1 MEEQCPLPEAVN
13 GHFHREENPAFLKK
27 QILTYLGNKRSL
39 LHFIGQGLERVRKR
53 LGRETISC
61 VDLFA
66 GSGIVARY
74 LKRFSSVL
82 YVNDMEPYSTCM
94 SECYLT
100 NRSQVNER
108 LLQETLLTLKKEILL
123 RWAPGWI
130 ADMYAPQDDKHIR
143 KGERVFYT
151 RRNAVYLDTAR
162 SLIGQLPGD
171 VQRYFLA
178 PLLYSASVHNNTSGV
193 FKGFYKNRDGI
204 GQFGGEGRNSLSRI
218 LGEIELDLP
227 VFSSFECEV
236 HVLQQES
243 RAAAQSL
250 PDVDFCYMDPPYNE
264 HPYGSNYFM
273 LNLILENKR
282 PASVSAV
289 SGIPE
294 HWNRSTYNKHQQAR
308 EHFFSVIRECPAR
321 FILISYNSEGFIQYG
336 EFADFLRS
344 LGRVTSLE
352 TDYNTFRGCRNLR
365 NRPFTVKE
373 YLFLLERR

>member
-1 MEEQCPLPEAVN
+1 MEEQCPQPEAN
-13 GHFHREENPAFLKK
+13 GHIRREENPAFLKE

-39 LHFIGQGLERVRKR
+39 LHFIGQGVELVRKR

-61 VDLFA
+61 ADLFA

-74 LKRFSSVL
+74 LKRFSSAL
-82 YVNDMEPYSTCM
+82 YVNDLEPYSTC
-94 SECYLT
+94 SSQCYLT
-100 NRSQVNER
+100 NWSQVDR
-108 LLQETLLTLKKEILL
+108 KTLQETLCVLKREIH
-123 RWAPGWI
+123 RQWAPGWI
-130 ADMYAPQDDKHIR
+130 AEMYAPQDDEHIR
-143 KGERVFYT
+143 HGERVFYT
-151 RRNAVYLDTAR
+151 RRNAIYLDTAR
-162 SLIGQLPGD
+162 RLIDQLPEN
-171 VQRYFLA
+171 VRHFFLA

-193 FKGFYKNRDGI
+193 FKGFYKNRAGI

-218 LGEIELDLP
+218 KGEIELLHP

-236 HVLQQES
+236 HLLQQES
-243 RAAAQSL
+243 RDAARSL
-250 PDVDFCYMDPPYNE
+250 PNVDFCYMDPPYNE

-282 PASVSAV
+282 PASVSPV

-294 HWNRSTYNKHQQAR
+294 HWNRSPYNKPQQAS

-336 EFADFLRS
+336 EFVDFLRS
-344 LGRVTSLE
+344 LGHVTLLE
-352 TDYNTFRGCRNLR
+352 TDYSTFRGCRNLR
-365 NRPFTVKE
+365 NRTPIVKE

>member
-1 MEEQCPLPEAVN
+1 MEEQRPQPEAVN
-13 GHFHREENPAFLKK
+13 GHFPREENPAFLKE
-27 QILTYLGNKRSL
+27 QILTYLGNKRAL
-39 LHFIGQGLERVRKR
+39 LHFIGQGVERVRKR

-82 YVNDMEPYSTCM
+82 YVNDLEPYSTCM
-94 SECYLT
+94 SECYLA
-100 NRSQVNER
+100 NKSQVDMET
-108 LLQETLLTLKKEILL
+108 LQETLCVLKREIH
-123 RWAPGWI
+123 RQWAPGWI
-130 ADMYAPQDDKHIR
+130 AEMYAPQDDEHIR
-143 KGERVFYT
+143 QGERVFYT
-151 RRNAVYLDTAR
+151 RRNAIYIDTAR
-162 SLIGQLPGD
+162 RLIDQLPEKM
-171 VQRYFLA
+171 QHFLLA
-178 PLLYSASVHNNTSGV
+178 PLLYSASVHNNTAGV
-193 FKGFYKNRDGI
+193 FKGFYKNRAGI
-204 GQFGGEGRNSLSRI
+204 GQFGGEGKNSLPRI
-218 LGEIELDLP
+218 LGEIEQALP

-243 RAAAQSL
+243 RDAARSL
-250 PDVDFCYMDPPYNE
+250 PNVDFCYMDPPYNE

-273 LNLILENKR
+273 LNLILENRR
-282 PASVSAV
+282 PASVSPV

-294 HWNRSTYNKHQQAR
+294 SWNRSAYNKPQQAR
-308 EHFFSVIRECPAR
+308 EHFFSVIRDCPAK

-344 LGRVTSLE
+344 LGRVSSLE

-365 NRPFTVKE
+365 NRPFSVKE